1 MADGADSHPIK
12 HYLKSNP
19 GESTDDFLRRMT
31 TELVPI
37 YNEIGLL
44 EIDKTEYERLSDKQT
59 ESQVLLLILKLLK

>member
-1 MADGADSHPIK
+1 MADGANSHLIK

-19 GESTDDFLRRMT
+19 DESTDEFSRRMT
-31 TELVPI
+31 TESMPI

-59 ESQVLLLILKLLK
+59 ELLLILKLLK